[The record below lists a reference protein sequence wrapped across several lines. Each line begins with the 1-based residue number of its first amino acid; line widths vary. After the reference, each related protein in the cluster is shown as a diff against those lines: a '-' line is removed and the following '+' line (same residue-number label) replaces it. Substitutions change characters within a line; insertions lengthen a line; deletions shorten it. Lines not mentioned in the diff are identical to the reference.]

1 MSTEK
6 IGKKLK
12 ALRHT
17 KGLTQQDLA
26 NILNIKRSTISNY
39 EIGRRSPH
47 LSELQRLA
55 EVLGVSLDYFGVG
68 STEVHDLI
76 ARAKVIFE
84 DDNVAIADKAA
95 VYKEVMRLYLEL
107 ED

>member
-1 MSTEK
+1 MSEM

-12 ALRHT
+12 ALRKT
-17 KGLTQQDLA
+17 KHMTQQELSDLLGIQRA
-26 NILNIKRSTISNY
+26 TISNY

-47 LSELQRLA
+47 ITELERIA
-55 EVLGVSLDYFGVG
+55 KALGVSLDYFGVG

-84 DDNVAIADKAA
+84 DEDVSIEEKTK
-95 VYKEVMRLYLEL
+95 VYKEVMRLYLKL
-107 ED
+107 EE